1 MAQKQPQKIDD
12 TGWIKL
18 HRKIQLN
25 PLWTERRRF
34 SRAEAWIDILMEAR
48 HDPEP
53 AKLLIG
59 NKIIECKRGE
69 CIKSLDTWASRWKWN
84 KSAVRRFFD
93 LLQGMNQIRH
103 ENETKT
109 TRLFVC
115 NYDTYNGTRN
125 KNETEM
131 KRKRNADETHLTPNK
146 NDKNEEN
153 GKNEENPTAGA
164 VLELPL
170 DEPENQKPK
179 SFKQWT
185 RDDLTASVQAANADG
200 LLLPDEAENFIE
212 YWTEPTASGKFR
224 FTKQDTWDTRL
235 RMKTAFRMIYEGK
248 RKVVLPI
255 DEHPVRWLGGEKMWD
270 VPGVV
275 YDDFVRRYPGV
286 DVDGELVKLNDWL
299 HKKPDVQ
306 KTKSFRVLIE
316 NWLERAKTGGR

>member
-53 AKLLIG
+53 ARLLIG

-69 CIKSLDTWASRWKWN
+69 CIKSLDTWANRWKWN

-109 TRLFVC
+109 TRLCVC
-115 NYDTYNGTRN
+115 NYETYNGTRRE
-125 KNETEM
+125 NETEM

-146 NDKNEEN
+146 NDNTEENVKNEEDPLGLQVEDPSISQHKPRARN
-153 GKNEENPTAGA
+153 LLADALSTCEGGPSGITRPTWKKIGSALA
-164 VLELPL
+164 DIRAASPDVTP
-170 DEPENQKPK
+170 DEILRRIANYRTHMPDCQC
-179 SFKQWT
+179 
-185 RDDLTASVQAANADG
+185 TATAMANHWATCATAKQAAKAKNAEHSSTIWLDQS
-200 LLLPDEAENFIE
+200 ENRRI
-212 YWTEPTASGKFR
+212 PTF
-224 FTKQDTWDTRL
+224 
-235 RMKTAFRMIYEGK
+235 
-248 RKVVLPI
+248 
-255 DEHPVRWLGGEKMWD
+255 
-270 VPGVV
+270 
-275 YDDFVRRYPGV
+275 
-286 DVDGELVKLNDWL
+286 
-299 HKKPDVQ
+299 
-306 KTKSFRVLIE
+306 
-316 NWLERAKTGGR
+316 